1 MTKSNLWQIIIGMVV
16 TAICGVILNMGVF
29 SFFPALIVA
38 IAWAGIKQT
47 SGKEYKDKNGN
58 YAKPKFWKDF
68 VPVTAGALVHVG
80 HRNDRIIIRRQNPAE
95 IPPGFPGQ

>member
-1 MTKSNLWQIIIGMVV
+1 MIKSNLWQIITGMVV
-16 TAICGVILNMGVF
+16 TAICGVALNMGVF

-58 YAKPKFWKDF
+58 YTEPEFWKDF
-68 VPVTAGALVHVG
+68 VSVMAGALVMWAIMMIG
-80 HRNDRIIIRRQNPAE
+80 
-95 IPPGFPGQ
+95 

>member
-1 MTKSNLWQIIIGMVV
+1 MTKPNLWQIITGMVV
-16 TAICGVILNMGVF
+16 TAICGVALNLGVF

-58 YAKPKFWKDF
+58 YTDPKFWKDF
-68 VPVTAGALVHVG
+68 VSVMAGTLVMWAIVMIG
-80 HRNDRIIIRRQNPAE
+80 
-95 IPPGFPGQ
+95 